1 MSEKALQDLSS
12 HTPDNT
18 AGVSPDPEKDYRIGV
33 LCVLGCQLFWGV
45 CPIYWQA
52 LEPIPSWII
61 ILYRIVTMFVY
72 SYIAARFR
80 FTREE
85 IWQPLRDKAI
95 RRKYF
100 TAGLILTINWS
111 IYIWAMTSERVIQA
125 SIGYYIEPIVICAV
139 GIIVFREKLT
149 KYNLTAMICAL
160 IAIIIILLHYRQV
173 PGVALGLA
181 GSWAVYSAIK
191 KTSEIPVL
199 TALVYETMI
208 YAVIAT
214 IAIIYIETK
223 GIGAISLGVPG
234 KYAMM
239 FLSGLITLIP
249 VALFS
254 VSAKKV
260 SLLVIGLAQYI
271 SPTMSL
277 LLGIFLF
284 KEPIDRT
291 QIIAFVIIWA
301 GLAVFTYGEFLSNK
315 KALASEAESNR

>member
-1 MSEKALQDLSS
+1 VGERLETETVKKTREPMSDDKLGL
-12 HTPDNT
+12 
-18 AGVSPDPEKDYRIGV
+18 
-33 LCVLGCQLFWGV
+33 LCVIGCQLFWGV

-52 LEPIPSWII
+52 LMPIPSWII

-72 SYIAARFR
+72 SYIAARLR
-80 FTREE
+80 FSREE
-85 IWQPLRDKAI
+85 VWGPLRDRAV

-100 TAGLILTINWS
+100 TAGLILTANWS
-111 IYIWAMTSERVIQA
+111 TYIWAMTSGRVIQA

-149 KYNLTAMICAL
+149 KYNLTAMLFAL
-160 IAIIIILLHYRQV
+160 VAIILIIAHYRQI

-181 GSWAVYSAIK
+181 ATWAAYSAIK
-191 KTSEIPVL
+191 KTSDLPVL
-199 TALVYETMI
+199 LTMVYETMI
-208 YAVIAT
+208 YAGISL
-214 IAIIYIETK
+214 IAILYIETH
-223 GIGAISLGVPG
+223 GIGAISMGAPG
-234 KYAMM
+234 KYALM

-249 VALFS
+249 VGLFS

-284 KEPIDRT
+284 KEPTDRV
-291 QIIAFVIIWA
+291 QLIAFLIIWI
-301 GLAVFTYGEFLSNK
+301 GLAIFTWGEIKNNK
-315 KALASEAESNR
+315 ERSRGQATG